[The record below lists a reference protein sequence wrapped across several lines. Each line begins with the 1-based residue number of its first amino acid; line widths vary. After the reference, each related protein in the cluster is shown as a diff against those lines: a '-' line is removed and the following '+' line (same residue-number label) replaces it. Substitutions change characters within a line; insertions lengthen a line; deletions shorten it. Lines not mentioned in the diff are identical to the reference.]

1 MSNRQMFDQQL
12 GSLYQSSCAL
22 LRQIEAS
29 LLEALGALQHH
40 QAVDLTALIA
50 GDQQINEQVQRLR
63 NLTIRLIATQ
73 QPMACDLRSLS
84 VMLRM
89 LPDIERMGDHV
100 ASLAKI
106 QRRIWQRPDC
116 LPLAALPGECPTI
129 LGLIG
134 HTVAAMLNGS
144 TAALEARDAEM
155 ARRVAAMDYEV
166 DVQYGQF
173 FQASLDLIES
183 LPVAANQAIHL
194 LRLAHHLERIGDL
207 ITNLAEQV
215 VFLSTGVM
223 INLNPKRPFGVELIV
238 EALVLSG

>member
-1 MSNRQMFDQQL
+1 MPNRQMFDQQL
-12 GSLYQSSCAL
+12 GSLYQESCAS
-22 LRQIEAS
+22 LRQIEAG
-29 LLEALGALQHH
+29 LLEALGALEHH
-40 QAVDLTALIA
+40 QGVDLTALIE
-50 GDQQINEQVQRLR
+50 GDQQINAQVQKMR

-73 QPMACDLRSLS
+73 QPMACDLRALS

-89 LPDIERMGDHV
+89 LPDIERIGDHV

-106 QRRIWQRPDC
+106 QRRIWQRADC
-116 LPLAALPGECPTI
+116 LPLDALPGECAAI
-129 LGLIG
+129 LGQIG
-134 HTVAAMLNGS
+134 HTVAAMFNGS
-144 TAALEARDAEM
+144 IAALAARDVEM
-155 ARRVAAMDYEV
+155 ARRVAAMDYDV
-166 DVQYGQF
+166 DVLYGQF
-173 FQASLDLIES
+173 FQASLDLIDS
-183 LPVAANQAIHL
+183 LPLAANQAIHL

>member
-1 MSNRQMFDQQL
+1 MPNRQMFDQQL
-12 GSLYQSSCAL
+12 GLLYQSSCAL
-22 LRQIEAS
+22 LRQLEAS
-29 LLEALGALQHH
+29 LLEALGALEHH
-40 QAVDLTALIA
+40 HGVDLTALIE
-50 GDQQINEQVQRLR
+50 GDQQINEQVQQMRA
-63 NLTIRLIATQ
+63 LTIRLIATQ

-84 VMLRM
+84 VMLRV
-89 LPDIERMGDHV
+89 LPDIERIGDHV

-106 QRRIWQRPDC
+106 QRRIWQQPDG
-116 LPLAALPGECPTI
+116 LPLDALPGKCPTI

-144 TAALEARDAEM
+144 IVALDARDGEM

-166 DVQYGQF
+166 DLLYGQF
-173 FQASLDLIES
+173 FQASLDLIERI
-183 LPVAANQAIHL
+183 PPAANQAIHL

-238 EALVLSG
+238 EARVLSG